1 MSNVLMGIIGV
12 ILFIGL
18 ALAGANF
25 LGPRFNEASANTK
38 AAQISETLSQS
49 VAAYKLRKAQT
60 GAGVK
65 VGYWTDLTNEGYM
78 KDRPM
83 SVFVRGVAGDTT
95 GGVETKYMLVSS
107 FVDASAGNDAA
118 CVSFARLTEMS
129 TANTV
134 QSMADAPVGKRA
146 GCFRASAAWG
156 DQPAGTLIYFHRV

>member
-1 MSNVLMGIIGV
+1 MANVLIGIIGV

-18 ALAGANF
+18 ALAGASF
-25 LGPRFNEASANTK
+25 LGPRFNEAQANTK
-38 AAQISETLSQS
+38 ASQISEAISQS

-78 KDRPM
+78 KDRPLN
-83 SVFVRGVAGDTT
+83 VFVRGDNGDIT
-95 GGVETKYMLVSS
+95 GGVETKFMLVSS
-107 FVDASAGNDAA
+107 FAEPSTASDSA
-118 CVSFARLTEMS
+118 CVSFARLTDMS

-134 QSMADAPVGKRA
+134 QTLAGPPANKRA
-146 GCFRASAAWG
+146 GCFKASAAWG